1 MKMFEFKIV
10 HGRQEFVESEVN
22 TLAQQNWKLHG
33 SIQMSHFNG
42 GTLFTQTMVREKEI
56 RTPYN

>member
-10 HGRQEFVESEVN
+10 HGSQEVVESEVN
-22 TLAQQNWKLHG
+22 SLALQNWKLHG
-33 SIQMSHFNG
+33 SIQTSHYNG

-56 RTPYN
+56 RNPYK